1 MVLETPR
8 SFDPNKSI
16 PEIQDLM
23 SSTSFND
30 VRIVWEIRWGPPGDK
45 LIRLMQDFN
54 IVHSVDLSRESNPA
68 FGSDIL
74 YSRLF
79 GHGWHNLYQFDD
91 SELLDIDTRAS
102 SQSVDNIYLSFH
114 GGRMYK
120 DAARLKKFKRDG
132 SFPGVTRNTGV
143 EALQEVLT
151 EDARFP
157 ATRQELIDSQ
167 GWKVIDMSRD
177 HRVHAKV
184 LLEKLTDGKYES
196 IGDVVTNLRL

>member
-79 GHGWHNLYQFDD
+79 GHGW
-91 SELLDIDTRAS
+91 
-102 SQSVDNIYLSFH
+102 
-114 GGRMYK
+114 
-120 DAARLKKFKRDG
+120 
-132 SFPGVTRNTGV
+132 
-143 EALQEVLT
+143 
-151 EDARFP
+151 
-157 ATRQELIDSQ
+157 
-167 GWKVIDMSRD
+167 KVIDISRD
-177 HRVHAKV
+177 HRVYAKV
-184 LLEKLTDGKYES
+184 LLEKLADSKYES
-196 IGDVVTNLRL
+196 IGDVINNLRL